1 MLTVYKR
8 GIDVFPA
15 SRLPASIGDAIFA
28 LLVYCWQVT
37 FFNGARMT
45 KIISLLLELNMN
57 FKKSMNQLGYGKA
70 TQFMAYAGIPLILVG
85 CPYMLFSA
93 GSSNKAVNP
102 GAEKKSELIASCA
115 AYKAARSEC
124 AAASNVSNCVE
135 IKIGTTAAYMASST
149 YCDSEGNPNL
159 WLLPKSQ
166 Q

>member
-1 MLTVYKR
+1 MKNT
-8 GIDVFPA
+8 
-15 SRLPASIGDAIFA
+15 
-28 LLVYCWQVT
+28 
-37 FFNGARMT
+37 MT
-45 KIISLLLELNMN
+45 EM
-57 FKKSMNQLGYGKA
+57 GYGRA
-70 TQFMAYAGIPLILVG
+70 TQIMAYAGIPLILFG

-93 GSSNKAVNP
+93 GSSNKVVNP
-102 GAEKKSELIASCA
+102 GSEKKSELIASCA

-135 IKIGTTAAYMASST
+135 IKIGSTAAMMASST